1 MPLISAPMAALLDL
15 DHSLFI
21 QLALFLATVIA
32 LNALVFKPLFRVMD
46 LRRERT
52 EGTRDKATALE
63 QAGHEQEREYQQ
75 IYTSITDAGA
85 TQRTE
90 AKAEA
95 SAREQQVQAAAAAEA
110 VEVREAGFAR
120 IEGERAAADAALEAE
135 ITSLRKIIVEQVS
148 R

>member
-21 QLALFLATVIA
+21 QLVLFLATVIA

-63 QAGHEQEREYQQ
+63 QAGQEQEREYQQ
-75 IYTSITDAGA
+75 LYTSITDEGA
-85 TQRTE
+85 ARRAD

-110 VEVREAGFAR
+110 VEVRDAGLDE
-120 IEGERAAADAALEAE
+120 IERARVTADAELEAE
-135 ITSLRKIIVEQVS
+135 ITSLRKIIIEQVS